1 MSPEADRRVLLGH
14 IADAHGIRG
23 EVKIRSYTSDPADIA
38 AYGPLSDDDG
48 RRSFVIQSHRVS
60 GSKVVARIEGISDR
74 DAAEALKG
82 VGLFVAR
89 DRLPRTEDEEWYVS
103 DLIGCRALE
112 SDGGTFGQVVGVH
125 SFGAGDLLEI
135 KPAGRS
141 VTVLLPFTRACVPA
155 VDLAASEII
164 VAPPPGLLDE
174 GAQAGDQRM
183 HRPADDASD
192 NGD

>member
-1 MSPEADRRVLLGH
+1 MSPDAGRRVLLGH

-23 EVKIRSYTSDPADIA
+23 EVKIRSYTSNPADIA

-74 DAAEALKG
+74 NAAESLKG
-82 VGLFVAR
+82 VGLYVPR
-89 DRLPRTEDEEWYVS
+89 DRLPRIEDEEWYVS

-112 SDGGTFGQVVGVH
+112 SDGGTFGKVVDVQ

-135 KPAGRS
+135 RPAGRS
-141 VTVLLPFTRACVPA
+141 VTVLLPFTRACVPE
-155 VDLAASEII
+155 VDLAAGKII

-174 GAQAGDQRM
+174 GAQAGDHRID
-183 HRPADDASD
+183 RPADDD
-192 NGD
+192 DD